1 MDDLENTDSIKERL
15 NSILK
20 KGKIS
25 QENSLDENLNIL
37 LPSKK
42 EMNKLNSEIENIK
55 IEFQNASNNTPNKDK
70 FGFFIKQANDMII
83 NYEKQINYYKNK
95 LLIFNPN
102 DLKMNL
108 TNWEENEKN
117 ENNNKNIHPNYF
129 SIYPSDKDIFFDVIN
144 KLKKKCSRRY
154 K

>member
-70 FGFFIKQANDMII
+70 FVFFIK
-83 NYEKQINYYKNK
+83 
-95 LLIFNPN
+95 
-102 DLKMNL
+102 
-108 TNWEENEKN
+108 
-117 ENNNKNIHPNYF
+117 
-129 SIYPSDKDIFFDVIN
+129 
-144 KLKKKCSRRY
+144 
-154 K
+154 